1 MKNISNNI
9 KVLVVGGSLALASAG
24 AIAKPSDSAEL
35 RGYDKCLDAAAEQ
48 SRGLATQRTYLLNT
62 QGAQNQYYINA
73 SRWEDGNRVA
83 VRIACETS
91 ANGRTLL
98 SQSMTPG
105 RFDTQRGRVSVE
117 VAKR

>member
-1 MKNISNNI
+1 MNNISNKI
-9 KVLVVGGSLALASAG
+9 KVLAASTLALASAT
-24 AIAKPSDSAEL
+24 ALAQPSNSAEL

-48 SRGLATQRTYLLNT
+48 SQGLAPQRFYLLNT
-62 QGAQNQYYINA
+62 EGEQNQYFINA

-98 SQSMTPG
+98 SQSVVPG
-105 RFDTQRGRVSVE
+105 RFDTQRSRVSVE